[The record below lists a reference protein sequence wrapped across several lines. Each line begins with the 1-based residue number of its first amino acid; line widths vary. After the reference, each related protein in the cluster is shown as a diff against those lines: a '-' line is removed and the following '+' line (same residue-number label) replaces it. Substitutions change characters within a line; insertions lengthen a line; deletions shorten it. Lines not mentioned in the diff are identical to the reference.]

1 MHHIELLNTEE
12 DRMKLGIGWQ
22 GIVYE
27 LESLLSSKYFLEFF
41 IVFEISI
48 RNEIILR
55 NRLHVDVYLWVLFY
69 FTCKIQER
77 EDFCQK
83 KKTRST
89 TAVEPQ
95 HLKVKK

>member
-27 LESLLSSKYFLEFF
+27 LEGLLSSKYFLEFF

-83 KKTRST
+83 KKHEVQLQWS
-89 TAVEPQ
+89 PSI
-95 HLKVKK
+95 

>member
-27 LESLLSSKYFLEFF
+27 LEGLLSSKYFLEFF
-41 IVFEISI
+41 IIFEISI

-83 KKTRST
+83 KKQEVQLQWS
-89 TAVEPQ
+89 PSI
-95 HLKVKK
+95 

>member
-1 MHHIELLNTEE
+1 
-12 DRMKLGIGWQ
+12 MKLGVGWQ

-27 LESLLSSKYFLEFF
+27 LEGLLSSKYFLEFF

-83 KKTRST
+83 KNKKYNCSG
-89 TAVEPQ
+89 APAFKSQ
-95 HLKVKK
+95 KVGYQSNQNLLHHC

>member
-1 MHHIELLNTEE
+1 
-12 DRMKLGIGWQ
+12 MKLGKGWQ

-27 LESLLSSKYFLEFF
+27 LEGLLSSKYFLEFF
-41 IVFEISI
+41 IIFEISI

-55 NRLHVDVYLWVLFY
+55 NKLHVDVYVYVLFY

-77 EDFCQK
+77 EDVCQ

-89 TAVEPQ
+89 TVVDPQ

>member
-1 MHHIELLNTEE
+1 
-12 DRMKLGIGWQ
+12 MKLGKGWQ

-27 LESLLSSKYFLEFF
+27 LEGLLSSKYFLEFF
-41 IVFEISI
+41 IIFEISI

-55 NRLHVDVYLWVLFY
+55 NKLHVDVYVYVLFY

-77 EDFCQK
+77 EDVCQ

-89 TAVEPQ
+89 TVVDPQ
-95 HLKVKK
+95 HLQVKK